1 MTGNRLNFLLLKMQE
16 KGIIETKKEFCDL
29 LGFDYGSLGK
39 YLSGKVN
46 VVINE
51 NNIKKYKKAGINI
64 DWLLTGEGEMFRG
77 ETRNVEYMPVAE
89 SSKIPLLRQ
98 TVSCGP
104 GQEWET
110 GDNVESYIEPLGLVT
125 DKKQLCAFRSRGV
138 SMIGAGIQDGDIL
151 IFDGDR
157 NQSLHDDIYMFGFNG
172 EAFCKF
178 LRFDVFAGK
187 IHIYSVH
194 QKDLDKAELIKTVD
208 SSTDGFQIFGR
219 VICWIHE
226 NRLMWRG

>member
-1 MTGNRLNFLLLKMQE
+1 MFSRFSMVRE
-16 KGIIETKKEFCDL
+16 K
-29 LGFDYGSLGK
+29 LGFSQKDLADSLGIQK
-39 YLSGKVN
+39 SVVSEIESGKRELSKN
-46 VVINE
+46 VMIALMNKFNVST
-51 NNIKKYKKAGINI
+51 

-157 NQSLHDDIYMFGFNG
+157 NQSLHDDIYVFGFNG

-194 QKDLDKAELIKTVD
+194 QKDLDKAELIKTLD

>member
-1 MTGNRLNFLLLKMQE
+1 
-16 KGIIETKKEFCDL
+16 
-29 LGFDYGSLGK
+29 
-39 YLSGKVN
+39 
-46 VVINE
+46 
-51 NNIKKYKKAGINI
+51 
-64 DWLLTGEGEMFRG
+64 MFRG

-125 DKKQLCAFRSRGV
+125 DKKQRCAFRSRGV

-157 NQSLHDDIYMFGFNG
+157 NQSLHDDIYVFGFNG
-172 EAFCKF
+172 ESFCKF

-219 VICWIHE
+219 VLCWIHE

>member
-1 MTGNRLNFLLLKMQE
+1 MFSRFSMVRE
-16 KGIIETKKEFCDL
+16 K
-29 LGFDYGSLGK
+29 LGFSQKDLADSLGIQK
-39 YLSGKVN
+39 SVVSEIESGKRELSKN
-46 VVINE
+46 VMIALMNKFNVST
-51 NNIKKYKKAGINI
+51 

-77 ETRNVEYMPVAE
+77 ETKDVEYMPVAE

-151 IFDGDR
+151 IFDGAK
-157 NQSLHDDIYMFGFNG
+157 NQSLHDDIYVFGFNG

-194 QKDLDKAELIKTVD
+194 QKDLDKSELIKTVD

-219 VICWIHE
+219 VLCWIHE

>member
-1 MTGNRLNFLLLKMQE
+1 MFSRFSKIRE
-16 KGIIETKKEFCDL
+16 K
-29 LGFDYGSLGK
+29 LGVSQKDFADSLGVQK
-39 YLSGKVN
+39 SVVSEIESGKRELSKN
-46 VVINE
+46 VMIALM
-51 NNIKKYKKAGINI
+51 IKFNVST

-104 GQEWET
+104 GQEWEI

-151 IFDGDR
+151 IFDGAK
-157 NQSLHDDIYMFGFNG
+157 NQSLHDDIYVFGFNG
-172 EAFCKF
+172 EAYCKF

-194 QKDLDKAELIKTVD
+194 QKDLDKAELIKTLD

-219 VICWIHE
+219 VLCWIHE

>member
-1 MTGNRLNFLLLKMQE
+1 MFSRFSMVRE
-16 KGIIETKKEFCDL
+16 K
-29 LGFDYGSLGK
+29 LGFSQKDLADSLGIQK
-39 YLSGKVN
+39 SVVSEIESGKRELSKN
-46 VVINE
+46 VMISLMNKFNVST
-51 NNIKKYKKAGINI
+51 
-64 DWLLTGEGEMFRG
+64 DWLLTGEGEMFRS
-77 ETRNVEYMPVAE
+77 ETRADGYMPVEE
-89 SSKIPLLRQ
+89 SAKIPLLRQ

-151 IFDGDR
+151 IFDGDK
-157 NQSLHDDIYMFGFNG
+157 NQSLHDDIYVFGFNG
-172 EAFCKF
+172 ESFCKF

-194 QKDLDKAELIKTVD
+194 QKDLDKAELIKTLD

>member
-1 MTGNRLNFLLLKMQE
+1 MDGLIIKKIRTAKGLTQQE
-16 KGIIETKKEFCDL
+16 FANLVNSVSSTVASIE
-29 LGFDYGSLGK
+29 
-39 YLSGKVN
+39 SGKREIPKSMLKNLV
-46 VVINE
+46 E
-51 NNIKKYKKAGINI
+51 NLGIDAN
-64 DWLLTGEGEMFRG
+64 WLLTGEGEMFRG

-110 GDNVESYIEPLGLVT
+110 GDNVESYIEPLGL
-125 DKKQLCAFRSRGV
+125 
-138 SMIGAGIQDGDIL
+138 DGDIL
-151 IFDGDR
+151 IFDGDK
-157 NQSLHDDIYMFGFNG
+157 NQSLHDDIYVFGFNG
-172 EAFCKF
+172 EVFCKF

-187 IHIYSVH
+187 IHIYSAH
-194 QKDLDKAELIKTVD
+194 HKDLDKAELIKTLD

>member
-1 MTGNRLNFLLLKMQE
+1 MFSRFSMVRE
-16 KGIIETKKEFCDL
+16 K
-29 LGFDYGSLGK
+29 LGFSQKDLADSLGIQK
-39 YLSGKVN
+39 SVVSEIESGKRELSKN
-46 VVINE
+46 VMIALMNKFNVST
-51 NNIKKYKKAGINI
+51 

-157 NQSLHDDIYMFGFNG
+157 NQSLHDDIYVFGFNG

>member
-1 MTGNRLNFLLLKMQE
+1 MDGLIIKKIRTAKGLTQQE
-16 KGIIETKKEFCDL
+16 FANLVNSVSSTVASIE
-29 LGFDYGSLGK
+29 
-39 YLSGKVN
+39 SGKREIPKSMLKNLV
-46 VVINE
+46 E
-51 NNIKKYKKAGINI
+51 NLGIDAN
-64 DWLLTGEGEMFRG
+64 WLLTGEGEMFRG

-125 DKKQLCAFRSRGV
+125 DKKHLCAFRSRGV

-151 IFDGDR
+151 IFDGAK
-157 NQSLHDDIYMFGFNG
+157 NQSLHDDIYVFGFNG
-172 EAFCKF
+172 EVFCKF

-187 IHIYSVH
+187 IHIYSAH
-194 QKDLDKAELIKTVD
+194 HKDLDKAELIKTLD

-219 VICWIHE
+219 VLCWIHE

>member
-1 MTGNRLNFLLLKMQE
+1 MFSRFSMVRE
-16 KGIIETKKEFCDL
+16 K
-29 LGFDYGSLGK
+29 LGFSQKDLADSLGIQK
-39 YLSGKVN
+39 SVVSEIESGKRELSKN
-46 VVINE
+46 VMIALMNKFNVST
-51 NNIKKYKKAGINI
+51 

-77 ETRNVEYMPVAE
+77 ETKDVEYMPVAE

-157 NQSLHDDIYMFGFNG
+157 NQSLHDDIYVFGFNG